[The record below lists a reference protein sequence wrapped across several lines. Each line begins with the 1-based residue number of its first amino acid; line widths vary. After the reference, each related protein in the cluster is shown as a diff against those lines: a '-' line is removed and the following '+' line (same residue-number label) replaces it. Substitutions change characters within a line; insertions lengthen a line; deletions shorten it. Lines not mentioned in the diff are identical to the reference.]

1 PMTLGGVPVAGSAGG
16 CEMFRTHVATVA
28 CTLSPMANWPVG
40 AVTVTPAVPLFPSL
54 VAVIVADPAPVA
66 VTNPVALTVAT
77 EPLLADQVTARPV
90 SGLPVAA
97 FGVAVSCEVC
107 PVCRLIDAGL
117 TVTVATGVFETVTL
131 AVPLFPS
138 LVAVIVA
145 VPTPEAV
152 TKPVP
157 LTVATEPLSLDQV
170 TVRPVRTLP
179 FASFSVAVSCEV
191 CPVCRLLD
199 AGLTV

>member
-1 PMTLGGVPVAGSAGG
+1 
-16 CEMFRTHVATVA
+16 
-28 CTLSPMANWPVG
+28 
-40 AVTVTPAVPLFPSL
+40 LFPSL
-54 VAVIVADPAPVA
+54 VAVIVAVPTPEA

-77 EPLLADQVTARPV
+77 EPLSLDQVTVRPV
-90 SGLPVAA
+90 RTLPFAS

-145 VPTPEAV
+145 VPTPGAV
-152 TKPVP
+152 IKPGA
-157 LTVATEPLSLDQV
+157 L
-170 TVRPVRTLP
+170 PV
-179 FASFSVAVSCEV
+179 
-191 CPVCRLLD
+191 
-199 AGLTV
+199 G

>member
-1 PMTLGGVPVAGSAGG
+1 MAPSPPDVVFSTGPESTTPRAPAACVPMTLGGVPVAGSAGG

-77 EPLLADQVTARPV
+77 EPLLVAQVTARPTN
-90 SGLPVAA
+90 GLPAA
-97 FGVAVSCEVC
+97 SLGVAVSCEVC

-117 TVTVATGVFETVTL
+117 TLTVATGAGAQATVML
-131 AVPLFPS
+131 ADAFRLPGV
-138 LVAVIVA
+138 LVAV
-145 VPTPEAV
+145 
-152 TKPVP
+152 
-157 LTVATEPLSLDQV
+157 
-170 TVRPVRTLP
+170 RPYWPQL
-179 FASFSVAVSCEV
+179 A
-191 CPVCRLLD
+191 LW
-199 AGLTV
+199 